1 MVPSLEEVPVTRRCW
16 LMKSEPSTFSFDDLR
31 KSKTTVWDGVRNYQA
46 RNFMRDEMKKGDRVL
61 FYHSNCDP
69 PGVAGIAEV
78 VKEGYPDHTAF
89 DPKDK
94 HYDEKSDPESP
105 TWFMVDIQ
113 YVKPLKVFVGLPDLK
128 ASRKLKNMKVVQ
140 KGQRLSVQPVEKAAF
155 DEVCRMGGVE

>member
-1 MVPSLEEVPVTRRCW
+1 MGRKYW
-16 LMKSEPSTFSFDDLR
+16 LMKSEPETFSFDDLR
-31 KSKTTVWDGVRNYQA
+31 KSKTTFWDGVRNYQA
-46 RNFMRDEMKKGDRVL
+46 RNFMRNEMKKGDRVL

-113 YVKPLKVFVGLPDLK
+113 YVKPLKMFVGLPDLK